1 MAKREI
7 CPLYKSGEQGCETGT
22 GYISSHDVSMII
34 QYCTASF
41 CSCPKYEQT
50 KVRHDLPMATVSG
63 NPQRPNTHQ
72 RPLIK
77 PFKVNWPLP
86 FQIRTMSARYGTQ
99 TIHSKEEPMS
109 TNTIKNKGWSV
120 VIAGLG
126 INLALG
132 ILYTWSIFKGA
143 IVDSITAGGPF
154 TWDKTSV
161 NDPYGVACLMFALAM
176 IIGGKVLDKF
186 GPKVTAIIGGLLVGA
201 GFILV
206 SQSTAYSAWIAG
218 FGVLTG
224 LGLGFGYCAA
234 TPPALKWFSS
244 AKTGM
249 IAGIV
254 VAGFGLA
261 SIYIAPL
268 AKYLLAAYGLQQSML
283 YFGIAFTIVVCG
295 FALMLQNPPE
305 GYVPAGPAK
314 STAAAPSNDM
324 TPLQMLKTPSFYTL
338 WTLFFIGAGAG
349 LMVIGSAKGLA
360 KASMGDMAYVA
371 VMLMA
376 VGNAS
381 GRVIAG
387 LVSDKF
393 GRAKTLAI
401 MLSFQAVLMF
411 SATTVLNGGNPVLVT
426 LLVCFMVFNYGTNL
440 ALFPSF
446 AKDYYGFKNYGMNYG
461 ILFSAWGVGG
471 IVLSRVAEML
481 KTSTGSFSASFIAAG
496 VMLTAG
502 AIVTMTLTSKPATVA
517 TEALA
522 TDAEEYEE
530 EDLAI
535 D

>member
-1 MAKREI
+1 MAQREI
-7 CPLYKSGEQGCETGT
+7 CPLYKSGENGCETGT

-34 QYCTASF
+34 SYCTARF
-41 CSCPKYEQT
+41 RSCPNYAEARMRN
-50 KVRHDLPMATVSG
+50 VLPARLNAARERILRRQQGPVV
-63 NPQRPNTHQ
+63 
-72 RPLIK
+72 K
-77 PFKVNWPLP
+77 PFKANWPLP
-86 FQIRTMSARYGTQ
+86 FQVKYLSAHYGEH
-99 TIHSKEEPMS
+99 TIHSKEAHMS
-109 TNTIKNKGWSV
+109 NTVKNKGWSV
-120 VIAGLG
+120 VAAGLA

-143 IVDSITAGGPF
+143 IVDSIAAGGPF
-154 TWDKTSV
+154 TWDKASV

-176 IIGGKVLDKF
+176 IVAGRVLDKF
-186 GPKVTAIIGGLLVGA
+186 GPKVTASIGGLLVGA
-201 GFILV
+201 GFVLV
-206 SQSTAYSAWIAG
+206 SQSTAYWAWIVG
-218 FGVLTG
+218 FGGLTG

-295 FALMLQNPPE
+295 FAMMLQNPPA
-305 GYVPAGPAK
+305 GFVPEGPAK
-314 STAAAPSNDM
+314 AAAAKKVEDL

-349 LMVIGSAKGLA
+349 LMVIGNAKGLA
-360 KASMGDMAYVA
+360 KASLGDMAYIA

-376 VGNAS
+376 IGNAA

-387 LVSDKF
+387 VVSDKL
-393 GRAKTLAI
+393 GRGKTLAF
-401 MLSFQAVLMF
+401 MLAFQAVLMF
-411 SATTVLNGGNPVLVT
+411 SATTVLNSGNPVLVT

-446 AKDYYGFKNYGMNYG
+446 AKDYYGFKNYGLNYG

-471 IVLSRVAEML
+471 FVLARVAEML
-481 KTSTGSFSASFIAAG
+481 KATTGNFTSSFIAAG
-496 VMLTAG
+496 VMLSAG
-502 AIVTMTLTSKPATVA
+502 ALMTMTLRSKPVEVA
-517 TEALA
+517 AESAVF
-522 TDAEEYEE
+522 DSEEYEE
-530 EDLAI
+530 EDLAL

>member
-7 CPLYKSGEQGCETGT
+7 CPLYRSGDAGCETGT

-34 QYCTASF
+34 GYCTANF
-41 CSCPKYEQT
+41 RSCPQYEELSM
-50 KVRHDLPMATVSG
+50 RNALPSRLNAARERLARDG
-63 NPQRPNTHQ
+63 DRPV
-72 RPLIK
+72 IK
-77 PFKVNWPLP
+77 PFRVNWPLP
-86 FQIRTMSARYGTQ
+86 YQLKYMSAHYGEQ
-99 TIHSKEEPMS
+99 TIHSKEVSMS
-109 TNTIKNKGWSV
+109 NTIKNKGWSV

-143 IVDSITAGGPF
+143 IVDSIAAGGPF
-154 TWDKTSV
+154 TWDKASV

-186 GPKVTAIIGGLLVGA
+186 GPKITAIIGGLLVGA

-283 YFGIAFTIVVCG
+283 YFGIAFAIVVSA
-295 FALMLQNPPE
+295 FALLLQNPPA

-314 STAAAPSNDM
+314 AAAATPSNDM

-360 KASMGDMAYVA
+360 KASMGDKAFIA

-387 LVSDKF
+387 VVSDKL

-401 MLSFQAVLMF
+401 MLAFQAVLMF
-411 SATTVLNGGNPVLVT
+411 SATTVLNGGNAVLVT

-446 AKDYYGFKNYGMNYG
+446 AKDYYGFKNYGLNYG

-471 IVLSRVAEML
+471 FVLTRVAEML
-481 KTSTGSFSASFIAAG
+481 KTTTGSFSASFIAAG

-502 AIVTMTLTSKPATVA
+502 TLMTLTLSAKPAAV
-517 TEALA
+517 TEEAA
-522 TDAEEYEE
+522 AIDTEEYEE
-530 EDLAI
+530 EDLAL